1 MAINLRKEK
10 DKVLKSGSA
19 YREWRDESRI
29 LQRASI
35 DKAIDSGLV
44 NDGSGMF
51 LTEIHEDL
59 PIFGTKGQCESVWAR
74 KTISSDDSGKGGG
87 KCGSRIVLTRDNYGS
102 RGTGLGGQGA
112 TMCEAID
119 IVAGSLSCEKKLRTS
134 KTRARG
140 NFITDAARIYLT
152 ERGNI
157 QHYFA
162 LGKASEATSVSSN
175 LKSGI
180 GIKADHT
187 LIIGRELVRIL
198 AGLSNAHGGER
209 MVNGQDYSSGLQP
222 RIELA
227 ATGDDGAQPAVLG
240 DNLIKHLERVDEE
253 FKSLYDRIQTIE
265 TKLIRYKH
273 LLAGH
278 FHSGAGIGYIQT
290 FPDPVPISDALSST
304 GKFFDGTTRNVI
316 VGMNME
322 LMKYNWKG
330 LRDELGRTIADG
342 PLDQKLLSKTVH
354 IGR

>member
-1 MAINLRKEK
+1 MSIFKKEK
-10 DKVLKSGSA
+10 KKVLRSGSA
-19 YREWRDESRI
+19 YRIFRDERRLYHSKT
-29 LQRASI
+29 I
-35 DKAIDSGLV
+35 DKALESGLI
-44 NDGSGMF
+44 DEGSGMF
-51 LTEIHEDL
+51 LTKINELL
-59 PIFGTKGQCESVWAR
+59 PIFGTPGECERIISRKEIDLPGQKEKGKV
-74 KTISSDDSGKGGG
+74 
-87 KCGSRIVLTRDNYGS
+87 GSRIVLTRDNYGN

-119 IVAGSLSCEKKLRTS
+119 IVAGSLSCEKKLRTN
-134 KTRARG
+134 KTKARG
-140 NFITDAARIYLT
+140 NFITDGARIYLT

-162 LGKASEATSVSSN
+162 LGKASDAVAVSSD

-187 LIIGRELVRIL
+187 LIIGREMVRIV

-222 RIELA
+222 RIEIA
-227 ATGDDGAQPAVLG
+227 ATDDDGAQPAVLG
-240 DNLIKHLERVDEE
+240 DNLIKHLEYRDEIFE
-253 FKSLYDRIQTIE
+253 TLFDRIQVIE

-290 FPDPVPISDALSST
+290 FPDPIPISDAMSSV
-304 GKFFDGTTRNVI
+304 GKYFDGTTSNVI

-330 LRDELGRTIADG
+330 LWDEFGRKIGHA